1 LLRGRCSVPMTN
13 TPIQIQIAEH
23 APSRPTQR
31 ELSREANL
39 SPKFEALGARQGRRE
54 MLDFD
59 CFVGASVDGRRR
71 PEGAGKWFGLHVAAR
86 LPLPSPDSSA

>member
-1 LLRGRCSVPMTN
+1 MTN
-13 TPIQIQIAEH
+13 TPIQIAEH
-23 APSRPTQR
+23 APSRPIQR

-59 CFVGASVDGRRR
+59 CLPQSRGCKRRR
-71 PEGAGKWFGLHVAAR
+71 APPLRGGRQMVRIARRGAFTIALAR
-86 LPLPSPDSSA
+86 